1 MLEEEEQESIFASVT
16 DLMVGV
22 LFVFLLLLTYFA
34 LDFKA
39 ASDAVAKTQERRADL
54 VQALSQRLIAQN
66 IPVTVDAR
74 GGVIR
79 LPDRLLFPKGEA
91 ELTPAGR
98 AALARLGA
106 GLADLLRD
114 YPDQIETVLIEG
126 HTDGDPLSRATRH
139 RDNYELSA
147 ARAIAT
153 RAGLMGA
160 HPQLAAQARA
170 LIGVAGY
177 GPDRPL
183 ASEASEAGKSQ
194 NRRIELRLIVATPG
208 L

>member
-1 MLEEEEQESIFASVT
+1 MLDEEEQESIFASVV

-39 ASDAVAKTQERRADL
+39 SSEAVAKTQERRADL
-54 VQALSQRLIAQN
+54 VQELSARLQEQN
-66 IPVTVDAR
+66 IPVTIDAR
-74 GGVIR
+74 GGVLR
-79 LPDRLLFPKGEA
+79 LPDRLLFSKGSA
-91 ELTPAGR
+91 DLTDAGR
-98 AALARLGA
+98 SVLTRLGA
-106 GLADLLRD
+106 GLSDLLAS
-114 YPDQIETVLIEG
+114 YPGQIETVLIEG
-126 HTDGDPLSRATRH
+126 HTDGDPLSGATRY

-153 RAGLMGA
+153 RAAL
-160 HPQLAAQARA
+160 LAADARLAQSARA
-170 LIGVAGY
+170 VVGVAGY

-183 ASEASEAGKSQ
+183 APETDEAGKSQ

-208 L
+208 A